1 MGKVKDLSGKRFGRL
16 RVPTDAKPVMR
27 DGHGST
33 VSCGCERAD
42 SDMRRLA
49 RSGPGP
55 QDYLDDEMDAHE
67 SFREVDEPPES
78 ELEAAALGIWAPE
91 AHREIRSRRAEEEL
105 EEAEER
111 RRARE

>member
-1 MGKVKDLSGKRFGRL
+1 
-16 RVPTDAKPVMR
+16 MR
-27 DGHGST
+27 DGHAYWPVICGCHAQKWVRGSKLQDGST